1 MEDNKIIELYLSRDD
16 RAVTETAVKY
26 GGVCHGVAMSI
37 LRNRQDAEECVNDT
51 WVKAWNTIP
60 PEHPNIFKAFLC
72 RITRNLS
79 IDRYRQNQRRAAHVD
94 MELILDE
101 LAECLP
107 EREETGLSDTLNAFF
122 VGLEPLERK
131 LFLGRYW
138 HACPVKTLAEMY
150 DLTPNHVSVR
160 LHRTRDHLRTYLT
173 ERGYKL

>member
-1 MEDNKIIELYLSRDD
+1 MEDKDILELYWSRNE
-16 RAVTETAVKY
+16 RAISETAVKY
-26 GGVCHGVAMSI
+26 GRACHGVAIGI

-51 WVKAWNTIP
+51 WVKTWQTIP
-60 PEHPNIFKAFLC
+60 PERPTLFKAFLC

-107 EREETGLSDTLNAFF
+107 EEEETGLRDTLNTFF
-122 VGLEPLERK
+122 VGLNPMDRK

-150 DLTPNHVSVR
+150 GQTPNYVSVH
-160 LHRTRDHLRTYLT
+160 LHRTREQLRNYLIEKGYHL
-173 ERGYKL
+173 

>member
-1 MEDNKIIELYLSRDD
+1 MNDNDIIALYHERNE
-16 RAVTETAVKY
+16 RAIVATAAKY
-26 GGVCHGVAMSI
+26 GGICHGVAINI
-37 LRNRQDAEECVNDT
+37 LHNRQDAEECVNDT
-51 WVKAWNTIP
+51 WIKAWDSIP
-60 PEHPNIFKAFLC
+60 PECPHILKAFLC

-107 EREETGLSDTLNAFF
+107 EQENSALTEALNAFF
-122 VGLEPLERK
+122 VGMDPLERK

-138 HACPVKTLAEMY
+138 HATPVKTLAKMY

-160 LHRTRDHLRTYLT
+160 LHRTRERLRAYLT
-173 ERGYKL
+173 ERGFDI

>member
-1 MEDNKIIELYLSRDD
+1 MEDNKIIELYWSRDD
-16 RAVTETAVKY
+16 RAVTETSVKY
-26 GGVCHGVAMSI
+26 GGVCHGVAMGI
-37 LRNRQDAEECVNDT
+37 LRNSQEAEECVNDT

-60 PEHPNIFKAFLC
+60 PERPNVFKAFLC

-107 EREETGLSDTLNAFF
+107 EEETTGLRDTLNSFF
-122 VGLEPLERK
+122 VGLEPVERK

-160 LHRTRDHLRTYLT
+160 LHRTRERLRAYLT
-173 ERGYKL
+173 ERGYQL

>member
-1 MEDNKIIELYLSRDD
+1 MEDKDILELYWSRNE
-16 RAVTETAVKY
+16 RAISETAVKY
-26 GGVCHGVAMSI
+26 GRACHGVAIGI

-51 WVKAWNTIP
+51 WVKTWQTIP
-60 PEHPNIFKAFLC
+60 PERPTLFKAFLC

-107 EREETGLSDTLNAFF
+107 AEEDTGLKDYLNAFF
-122 VGLEPLERK
+122 VDLDPMDRK

-138 HACPVKTLAEMY
+138 HACSVKSLAEMY
-150 DLTPNHVSVR
+150 DMTPNHVSVR
-160 LHRTRDHLRTYLT
+160 LYRTRDRLRAYLV